1 MENYSRA
8 MKLGNTKTLP
18 DLFAAAEL
26 ELGFDENHLNSLIS
40 EVKIAMSEI
49 K

>member
-1 MENYSRA
+1 

-26 ELGFDENHLNSLIS
+26 ELGFDEEHLNSLIT
-40 EVKIAMSEI
+40 EVRVAMSELQ
-49 K
+49 

>member
-1 MENYSRA
+1 

-26 ELGFDENHLNSLIS
+26 GLGFDENHLNSLIS